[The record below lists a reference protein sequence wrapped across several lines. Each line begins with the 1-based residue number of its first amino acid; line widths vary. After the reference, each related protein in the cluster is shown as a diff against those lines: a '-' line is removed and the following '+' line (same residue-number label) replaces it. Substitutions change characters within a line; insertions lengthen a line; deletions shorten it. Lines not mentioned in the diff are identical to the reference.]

1 MFKKDQVFN
10 ILKSRIIRGE
20 YQAGYKMPGES
31 ELAAALGVS
40 RITLRSALQMLQECG
55 MISIRNRSGS
65 YVLEQAG
72 SKKYLAVVAGEDI
85 DHIRISSM
93 CQVQELH
100 KVLAQYGDELE
111 LVLSAELKK
120 TLSLSQWQ
128 KKLIQG
134 RIAGIFVCSHSFVPG
149 ERDLIMLNN
158 SGLPVV
164 QLEGTWPDREIHDFP
179 MALRNMPEVF
189 AGGVK
194 HLCALGHQRIATLF
208 AWNDMRGFNEE
219 SYQKFL
225 EECNIGQAQE
235 LVRYFKK
242 KNNIPQ
248 IVRKMMKNSK
258 PPTAFMCF
266 CDSSAKLVIETL
278 AAMGYGVPDDVSV
291 MGICGYLERLFIT
304 PPLSVVNFHYDI
316 AVQKAVQI
324 MYRANEWFGSGEIIT
339 RMIPFSVIPRGS
351 TGKVR
356 NKLTNHKTDSGRC
369 GNE

>member
-1 MFKKDQVFN
+1 
-10 ILKSRIIRGE
+10 
-20 YQAGYKMPGES
+20 
-31 ELAAALGVS
+31 
-40 RITLRSALQMLQECG
+40 
-55 MISIRNRSGS
+55 
-65 YVLEQAG
+65 
-72 SKKYLAVVAGEDI
+72 
-85 DHIRISSM
+85 
-93 CQVQELH
+93 
-100 KVLAQYGDELE
+100 
-111 LVLSAELKK
+111 
-120 TLSLSQWQ
+120 
-128 KKLIQG
+128 
-134 RIAGIFVCSHSFVPG
+134 
-149 ERDLIMLNN
+149 MLNN

-194 HLCALGHQRIATLF
+194 HLCSLGHQRIATLF

-219 SYQKFL
+219 SYQRFL

-242 KNNIPQ
+242 KSNIPQ
-248 IVRKMMKNSK
+248 IVRKMMKITK

-278 AAMGYGVPDDVSV
+278 TAMGYGVPEDVSV